1 MRRAESGEPKA
12 ESRKRRSPAQARQ
25 ELRSHP
31 AVRNYMLFCL
41 GALFL
46 LVVCL
51 ADRGLG
57 WWCLI
62 PTLIGSVALLL
73 HWSIGPS
80 MVIVSLTGLLLA
92 GTRYRRGYPYWVR
105 DQVPTLMDL
114 LLCVAVLGYVMG
126 HYRLLSL
133 ARPLFPAESRRTE
146 DGTPADMVRRRSPD
160 RVAGWEM
167 ALVVLALPLWTGL
180 AIAVWGWMIETA
192 PLLEMPVKVW
202 RTLRIAW
209 LVLAVLATT
218 ATVAGYLRWATATPE
233 ESLLYLQ
240 DQLWRPTRGEQ
251 GSLNRWLV
259 WARLRA
265 QRKKERS

>member
-1 MRRAESGEPKA
+1 
-12 ESRKRRSPAQARQ
+12 
-25 ELRSHP
+25 
-31 AVRNYMLFCL
+31 
-41 GALFL
+41 
-46 LVVCL
+46 
-51 ADRGLG
+51 
-57 WWCLI
+57 
-62 PTLIGSVALLL
+62 
-73 HWSIGPS
+73 
-80 MVIVSLTGLLLA
+80 
-92 GTRYRRGYPYWVR
+92 
-105 DQVPTLMDL
+105 
-114 LLCVAVLGYVMG
+114 
-126 HYRLLSL
+126 
-133 ARPLFPAESRRTE
+133 
-146 DGTPADMVRRRSPD
+146 
-160 RVAGWEM
+160 
-167 ALVVLALPLWTGL
+167 VLALPLWTGL

>member
-1 MRRAESGEPKA
+1 MTKSQIPKPA
-12 ESRKRRSPAQARQ
+12 SPAQARQ

-31 AVRNYMLFCL
+31 AVRNYTLVCL

-62 PTLIGSVALLL
+62 PALIGSVALLL
-73 HWSIGPS
+73 HWSLGPP
-80 MVIVSLTGLLLA
+80 MVIVSLTGLMLA
-92 GTRYRRGYPYWVR
+92 SARYRRSYPYWAR

-133 ARPLFPAESRRTE
+133 VRHIFPPDPRRMRDNASAES
-146 DGTPADMVRRRSPD
+146 ANRRSAD
-160 RVAGWEM
+160 QVNGREL
-167 ALVVLALPLWTGL
+167 ALLVLALPLWTVL
-180 AIAVWGWMIETA
+180 SVVVWSWMMDSA
-192 PLLEMPVKVW
+192 PALEMPVKVW
-202 RTLRIAW
+202 RTLCVGWTALTILTA
-209 LVLAVLATT
+209 T

-240 DQLWRPTRGEQ
+240 DQLWRPTRREQ

-265 QRKKERS
+265 QRKKENS